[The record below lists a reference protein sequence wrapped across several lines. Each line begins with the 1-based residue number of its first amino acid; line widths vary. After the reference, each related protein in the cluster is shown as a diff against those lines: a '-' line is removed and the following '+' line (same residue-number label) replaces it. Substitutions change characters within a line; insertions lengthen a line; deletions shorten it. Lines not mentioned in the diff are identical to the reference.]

1 MNPLTPFKTLVKER
15 CGLHLEG
22 LAEERLAKALTQ
34 LRTAHA
40 LPDLQATYHLLERR
54 ESLFAALISQ
64 LTVNET
70 YFFREPE
77 QLDLVADTLVPRL
90 LERRTDRRPLRLLSA
105 GCSSGEEP
113 YSLAMALH
121 ERYGER
127 TRALFH
133 IDGGDL
139 DSQAVAKARRAE
151 YSGLAFRTLSAPRRQ
166 RYFTPLG
173 ARYQLTPAIR
183 DLVNFQELNLLSAAL
198 PEASGQ
204 YDVILFRNVS
214 IYFSPETRRCIQA
227 RLKQWLKPD
236 GILLCGTAE
245 TLGNDLGVFQLI
257 EENGLFY
264 FMQQPTGSPTSLVS
278 RPVSTPVSM
287 KVPATPF
294 SELPEL
300 KGPALEAPAPPDPA
314 KTCEEIREHLQ
325 AEHWEHAEQTLE
337 TRLAQHP
344 DCRESRLLKAYLLFN
359 RKAFEEANA
368 LLASLLEET
377 PWSVDTLM
385 LAGLVARW
393 QQAPE
398 VAARHFRHAIY
409 VAPECW
415 PAHFYL
421 ADIYRM
427 EAIGKD
433 AAVRAQRGY
442 SAVQRL
448 LGGNRQPATGLVTI
462 PPPLPPGDACF
473 LAQRHLASLADL
485 GRHATTGA
493 S

>member
-1 MNPLTPFKTLVKER
+1 MNPLAPFKTLVKER

-22 LAEERLAKALTQ
+22 LAEDRLAKALTQ

-40 LPDLQATYHLLERR
+40 LPDLQATYHLLESR
-54 ESLFAALISQ
+54 ESVFAALISQ

-90 LERRTDRRPLRLLSA
+90 LEQCTGTRPLRLLSA

-139 DSQAVAKARRAE
+139 DSQILAKARRAE

-173 ARYQLTPAIR
+173 SRYQLIPTIR
-183 DLVNFQELNLLSAAL
+183 DLVHFQELNLLSATL
-198 PEASGQ
+198 PEALGQ

-227 RLKQWLKPD
+227 RLKQWLKPE

-245 TLGNDLGVFQLI
+245 TLGNDLGLFQLV

-264 FMQQPTGSPTSLVS
+264 FTQMPTGSPTALEP
-278 RPVSTPVSM
+278 RPASTD
-287 KVPATPF
+287 VPATSFP
-294 SELPEL
+294 EPPEL
-300 KGPALEAPAPPDPA
+300 KGPALETPAPPNPVQ
-314 KTCEEIREHLQ
+314 TCEEIREHLQ
-325 AEHWEHAEQTLE
+325 AEHWEHAEQALE

-344 DCRESRLLKAYLLFN
+344 DCRESRLIKAYLLFN
-359 RKAFEEANA
+359 RKAFEAANA

-398 VAARHFRHAIY
+398 TAARHFRHAIY

-427 EAIGKD
+427 DAIGKD

-448 LGGNRQPATGLVTI
+448 LAGNRQPATGLVTI

-473 LAQRHLASLADL
+473 LAQRHLATLVLD
-485 GRHATTGA
+485 RHATTGA